1 MLAIPVLLPTES
13 AAWDSDAERAGI
25 QPVTLME
32 CAGRAAAA
40 VVAAR
45 YRANLPSG
53 VIVATGPGNNG
64 GDGWVVARAL
74 NRAGVPVWVAPL
86 AGPGHGSEL
95 QACMADLA
103 RADGIR
109 VVDPQGPWPGAG
121 LAVDAIL
128 GTGAKGRPRPPV
140 ADLVARLHDLR
151 VPVVALDGP
160 TGVDLAQ
167 GTTHGPAGA
176 DLSIT
181 FGGLRRGHVLARDQ
195 VGAVV
200 VVDIGHPPAR
210 PEWPVV
216 MTDRLAGTLLPGLEA
231 KAHKGDRGRVVVIG
245 GARGMSGAL
254 RMAGRAAFASGA
266 GLVHVAGPEATIQTV
281 RSADPDLQ
289 TLVQDFDSKP
299 TEDLLA
305 LIKNAD
311 AVVVGPGLGRA
322 PERSAFL
329 VPVLEAARAAV
340 IDADALIAFSSAVM
354 RLRELGRGKQFV
366 LTRHPGEFRALFPE
380 LASRMEVDPWDAST
394 QAALQVGATV
404 LLKGVPTVVACEGK
418 PVLTVAAGNPG
429 LATGGSGD
437 VLAGFIATFLAQGVE
452 PQQAGAL
459 GAQVLGRSAD
469 LAARR
474 VTARSLRPRD
484 VVAAVPDLW
493 RAWRVVC
500 ESSSVPPVL
509 FELERPELT

>member
-1 MLAIPVLLPTES
+1 MLAIPVLSPAES
-13 AAWDSDAERAGI
+13 AAWDQDAERAGI
-25 QPVTLME
+25 LPVTLME

-40 VVAAR
+40 VVVAR
-45 YRANLPSG
+45 YRGNLSSG
-53 VIVATGPGNNG
+53 VIVAAGTGNNG

-74 NRAGVPVWVAPL
+74 HRAGVPVWVAPL
-86 AGPGHGSEL
+86 AGSGSEL
-95 QACMADLA
+95 QVHMAELA
-103 RADGIR
+103 RTEGIR
-109 VVDPQGPWPGAG
+109 VVDAEGPWPGAG
-121 LAVDAIL
+121 LTIDAIL
-128 GTGAKGRPRPPV
+128 GTGAKGSPRPPA
-140 ADLVARLHDLR
+140 ADLAARLHDLR

-160 TGVDLAQ
+160 TGVDLAR
-167 GTTHGPAGA
+167 GTTHGAAGA

-200 VVDIGHPPAR
+200 VVDIGHPPPR

-216 MTDRLAGTLLPGLEA
+216 VTDRLAATLLPSLKA

-245 GARGMSGAL
+245 GARGMTGAL

-266 GLVHVAGPEATIQTV
+266 GLVHVAGPETAIKTV

-289 TLVQDFDSKP
+289 TLVQDFDSQP

-305 LIKNAD
+305 LTRSAD
-311 AVVVGPGLGRA
+311 AVVVGPGLGRG
-322 PERSAFL
+322 PGRNPFL
-329 VPVLEAARAAV
+329 VPVLEAARRAV
-340 IDADALIAFSSAVM
+340 IDADALIAFSSAIP

-366 LTRHPGEFRALFPE
+366 LTPHPGEFRTLFPD
-380 LASRMEVDPWDAST
+380 LASGMEVDPWGAST
-394 QAALQVGATV
+394 QAALEVGATV
-404 LLKGVPTVVACEGK
+404 LLKGVPTVVAGEGK

-437 VLAGFIATFLAQGVE
+437 VLAGLIATFLAQGME
-452 PQQAGAL
+452 PQHAGAL

-474 VTARSLRPRD
+474 LTARALRPHD
-484 VVAAVPDLW
+484 VVRAVPDLW
-493 RAWRVVC
+493 RAWGVVR

-509 FELERPELT
+509 FELERPERT